1 MHSRLV
7 AGVEMLPN
15 RLVRKLIQRL
25 PVAGL
30 LLLMAALVRS
40 DELTYE
46 QVFAKEV
53 TEFANHNRLSIARL
67 NRDVHADC
75 YIPVTVAAI
84 ILADGSLKDV
94 VIVDSSSVPV
104 VDRYFHF
111 VIQQA
116 APYPPLADYFDPVP
130 DEIAI
135 THEFR
140 LDVRLWSDGISST
153 RPCEKLKPRTSPPG

>member
-1 MHSRLV
+1 MVL
-7 AGVEMLPN
+7 N
-15 RLVRKLIQRL
+15 WLVRKIFPTL

-30 LLLMAALVRS
+30 LLTVAAFVCP
-40 DELTYE
+40 DELAYE
-46 QVFAKEV
+46 QVFANEV
-53 TEFANHNRLSIARL
+53 TDFANHNRLSIARL

-84 ILADGSLKDV
+84 VLADGTLKDV

-111 VIQQA
+111 VIEQA

-130 DEIAI
+130 DEVAI

-153 RPCEKLKPRTSPPG
+153 RPCEKLKPLSPPPG